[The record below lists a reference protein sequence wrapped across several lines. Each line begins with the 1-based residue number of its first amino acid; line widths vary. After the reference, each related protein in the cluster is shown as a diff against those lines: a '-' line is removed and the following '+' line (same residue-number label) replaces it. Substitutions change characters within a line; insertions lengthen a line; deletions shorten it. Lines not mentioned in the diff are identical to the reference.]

1 MRCEVLLHMTERENP
16 ISVRSKRLITDAL
29 VALMEEKPFSKISI
43 RDIVEKAGLTRQTF
57 YHNFESKEEV
67 LTHKSDELFDDF
79 FQFLT
84 DNQVTDLEGVICLY
98 FRYWQDNDEFIKL
111 LIKNNLV
118 FILENRYPQYF
129 DLVQLIYFRGKGF
142 TNTETEYLYAAICG
156 AIINLLV
163 VWVRTGET
171 MTPKEMSSF
180 VMGLFEGRLYNLYL
194 PKEEREERL
203 RDVTKFKKG
212 MS

>member
-1 MRCEVLLHMTERENP
+1 MIERENP

-29 VALMEEKPFSKISI
+29 ISIMEEKPFSKISI
-43 RDIVEKAGLTRQTF
+43 RDIVERAGLTRQTF
-57 YHNFESKEEV
+57 YHNFDSKEEV
-67 LTHKSDELFDDF
+67 LVHKSDELFDDF

-84 DNQVTDLEGVICLY
+84 DNEVSDLEGVICLY

-129 DLVQLIYFRGKGF
+129 ELIQLIYFRGKGF

-163 VWVRTGET
+163 VWVKTGEL
-171 MTPKEMSSF
+171 MTPKEMSHF
-180 VMGLFEGRLYNLYL
+180 IMGLFEGRLYELYL
-194 PKEEREERL
+194 PKGERQERIK
-203 RDVTKFKKG
+203 DATKFKTG
-212 MS
+212 A